1 MFFFLCIVYV
11 VSSLLCCLLALS
23 AALMPFLSFYFS
35 PYSLF
40 CAHAYVVA
48 QSQWRDSIESSV
60 NSTFEFYLS
69 NEPIQESWNNAQKTV
84 SI

>member
-1 MFFFLCIVYV
+1 MFFFLRGFLPSML
-11 VSSLLCCLLALS
+11 SSLS
-23 AALMPFLSFYFS
+23 AALMSFLTFYFS
-35 PYSLF
+35 PFSLF
-40 CAHAYVVA
+40 VHMHYVVA
-48 QSQWRDSIESSV
+48 QSQWPDKSSA